1 MIYWQGNETLGKDEN
16 AISFLQNMN
25 RGLKKLDGNVLL
37 IAEDSSAYP
46 GVTKPV
52 SEGGL
57 GFDYKWD
64 MGWMNDTLNYFRT
77 PPQDRPDAYHKLTF
91 SMQYFYNEKY
101 LLPLSHDEVV
111 HGKATIMQ
119 KMAGDYADKFPQGR
133 ALYLYMMTHP
143 GKKLNFMGNEIG
155 QLREWDEKREQDWF
169 LTKYPI
175 HDAYHRLTV
184 DMNEIY
190 REHSALW
197 QKDYDRVGFQWI
209 EADDTSQSVYVYR
222 RTSDTEGILCFF
234 NFSNQE
240 QTYSYRPT
248 GDENLHL
255 LIDSDDCIYNGSTPE
270 EKLERLIRV
279 RKKNG
284 AVPVTLAPYSA
295 RLYQEVMPALDPD
308 EKKFSKAGN
317 TGKGTKEAGR
327 TGSVGNGKAEG
338 RKAGSAGRG
347 AKTKSART
355 YGSSGENRKDK

>member
-1 MIYWQGNETLGKDEN
+1 M
-16 AISFLQNMN
+16 
-25 RGLKKLDGNVLL
+25 
-37 IAEDSSAYP
+37 
-46 GVTKPV
+46 
-52 SEGGL
+52 
-57 GFDYKWD
+57 
-64 MGWMNDTLNYFRT
+64 
-77 PPQDRPDAYHKLTF
+77 
-91 SMQYFYNEKY
+91 
-101 LLPLSHDEVV
+101 
-111 HGKATIMQ
+111 
-119 KMAGDYADKFPQGR
+119 
-133 ALYLYMMTHP
+133 
-143 GKKLNFMGNEIG
+143 
-155 QLREWDEKREQDWF
+155 
-169 LTKYPI
+169 
-175 HDAYHRLTV
+175 
-184 DMNEIY
+184 
-190 REHSALW
+190 
-197 QKDYDRVGFQWI
+197 GFQWI